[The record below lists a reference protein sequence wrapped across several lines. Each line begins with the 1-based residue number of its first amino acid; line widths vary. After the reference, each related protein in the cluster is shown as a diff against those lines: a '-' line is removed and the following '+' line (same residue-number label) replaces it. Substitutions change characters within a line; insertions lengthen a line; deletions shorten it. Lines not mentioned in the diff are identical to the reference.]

1 MHLGQFL
8 INTDEKKI
16 GFKELR
22 VNRFAIW
29 CWKRPICCSRTS
41 SARVMFKS
49 RSGEWKEK
57 KSAYFMLFYIYV
69 YCHVEL
75 RIANSFTQIW
85 WWRWWCHRSTIFS
98 FHDSANQ
105 RSLLSL
111 IAENFTR
118 LSVFR
123 GLLYTRNSMPVNSKL
138 YSTQNY
144 LNASKHEDKRGRS
157 CCPWF
162 RFLDSV
168 FSIVDK
174 MMMMMMM
181 MMTRWHYIVVFSV
194 TYWQPIFKTDLWNLA
209 IARLP
214 STLIHT
220 QIS

>member
-1 MHLGQFL
+1 
-8 INTDEKKI
+8 
-16 GFKELR
+16 
-22 VNRFAIW
+22 
-29 CWKRPICCSRTS
+29 
-41 SARVMFKS
+41 
-49 RSGEWKEK
+49 
-57 KSAYFMLFYIYV
+57 MLFYLRV
-69 YCHVEL
+69 LSCLVAYCQL
-75 RIANSFTQIW
+75 LYANI

-194 TYWQPIFKTDLWNLA
+194 TYWQPIFKTALMELGDC
-209 IARLP
+209 P
-214 STLIHT
+214 SAFYTNPYAD
-220 QIS
+220 